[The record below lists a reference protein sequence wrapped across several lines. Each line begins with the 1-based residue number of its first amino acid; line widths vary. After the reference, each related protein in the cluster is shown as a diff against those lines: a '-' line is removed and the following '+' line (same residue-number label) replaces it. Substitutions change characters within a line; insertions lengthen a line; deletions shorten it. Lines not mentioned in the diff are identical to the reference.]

1 LSGVF
6 PRLSGI
12 FTWWYQAR
20 SGSALLYDR
29 FSKDT
34 IRVFITA
41 HTESFSLNRY
51 DVGCE
56 QLFLA
61 LLNERKGLYVS
72 ILSSMGLT
80 LDETRRVV
88 KEISGNVTGP
98 TANEIIFTP
107 DAEKCLSLA
116 WGEAQRLG
124 VDQIGPEHILLALLV
139 TDSRSLANLFAEL
152 RINRAKFKEHVFK
165 LIS

>member
-1 LSGVF
+1 MGH
-6 PRLSGI
+6 
-12 FTWWYQAR
+12 AR
-20 SGSALLYDR
+20 TGSALLYDR

-34 IRVFITA
+34 IRVIINA
-41 HTESFSLNRY
+41 HGEASSLNRL

-61 LLNERKGLYVS
+61 LLHERKGLYTS
-72 ILSSMGLT
+72 ILTSLGLT
-80 LDETRRVV
+80 LEESRRVV
-88 KEISGNVTGP
+88 KEISGAVSGP
-98 TANEIIFTP
+98 TANEILFTQ
-107 DAEKCLSLA
+107 DAEKCLELA

-139 TDSRSLANLFAEL
+139 TDSKSLASLWAEL
-152 RINRAKFKEHVFK
+152 RINRAKIKDHVFR

>member
-1 LSGVF
+1 LTG
-6 PRLSGI
+6 
-12 FTWWYQAR
+12 QAR

-34 IRVFITA
+34 IRVFIFA

-61 LLNERKGLYVS
+61 LLNEKKGLYVS
-72 ILSSMGLT
+72 ILNSMGLT
-80 LDETRRVV
+80 LDEARRVV
-88 KEISGNVTGP
+88 RQISGKVDGP

-124 VDQIGPEHILLALLV
+124 VDQIGPEHLLLALLV
-139 TDSRSLANLFAEL
+139 TDSKSLANLFAEL
-152 RINRAKFKEHVFK
+152 RINRAKFKDHVFK
-165 LIS
+165 LIT

>member
-1 LSGVF
+1 MTDFV
-6 PRLSGI
+6 
-12 FTWWYQAR
+12 R

-34 IRVFITA
+34 IRVIIFA
-41 HTESFSLNRY
+41 HGEAESLGRY

-61 LLNERKGLYVS
+61 LLNERKGLYTN
-72 ILSSMGLT
+72 ILTSAGLT

-88 KEISGNVTGP
+88 REISLSTGVKGP
-98 TANEIIFTP
+98 TASEIIFTRE
-107 DAEKCLSLA
+107 AEKCLELA

-124 VDQIGPEHILLALLV
+124 VDQIAPEHILLALLV
-139 TDSRSLANLFAEL
+139 TDSKALANLWPEL
-152 RINRAKFKEHVFK
+152 RVNRAKFKDHVYK
-165 LIS
+165 MIS

>member
-1 LSGVF
+1 MTDFV
-6 PRLSGI
+6 
-12 FTWWYQAR
+12 R

-34 IRVFITA
+34 IRVIIFA
-41 HTESFSLNRY
+41 HGEAESIGRY

-61 LLNERKGLYVS
+61 LLNERKGLYTN
-72 ILSSMGLT
+72 ILTSAGLT

-88 KEISGNVTGP
+88 REISAGAKGT
-98 TANEIIFTP
+98 TASEIIFTR
-107 DAEKCLSLA
+107 DAEKCLELA

-124 VDQIGPEHILLALLV
+124 VDQIAPEHILLALLV
-139 TDSRSLANLFAEL
+139 TDSKALANLWAEL
-152 RINRAKFKEHVFK
+152 RVNRAKFKDHVFR